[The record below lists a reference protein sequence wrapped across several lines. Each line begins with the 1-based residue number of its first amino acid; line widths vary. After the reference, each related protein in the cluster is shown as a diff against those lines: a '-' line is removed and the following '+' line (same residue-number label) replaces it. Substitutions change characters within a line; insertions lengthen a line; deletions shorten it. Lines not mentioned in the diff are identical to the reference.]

1 MDLRPQG
8 HDIIRTWLF
17 STVVRAHLEHHSL
30 PWTNAALSGWILDPD
45 RKKMSKSKGNA
56 VTPMHLLEQYG
67 SDAVRYW
74 SASGRPGTDTAFD
87 EGQMKVG
94 RRLAIK
100 MLNASKF
107 VLGTAGAVPADPALV
122 TRPLDQAMLGELGR
136 VVAECTTAFDA
147 YDYARSLERTERFFW
162 SFCDDYV
169 ELVKARAYDDA
180 DVDQGEGRQS
190 AAAAL
195 QLALSALLRLFAP
208 ILPFVTEEVW
218 SWSQTGSIHRAPW
231 PDLAE
236 FGPSHDVLPYTVAA
250 EALAEIRKAKSEQKK
265 SLATPVAHVEML
277 DTAERLAALR
287 LVVADVAS
295 AGKVAAHTLVDAD
308 TFAVRVSFE

>member
-1 MDLRPQG
+1 M
-8 HDIIRTWLF
+8 
-17 STVVRAHLEHHSL
+17 
-30 PWTNAALSGWILDPD
+30 N
-45 RKKMSKSKGNA
+45 
-56 VTPMHLLEQYG
+56 LLEQYG

-107 VLGTAGAVPADPALV
+107 VLNTAGAGAAAADPALV

-136 VVAECTTAFDA
+136 VVAECTTAFDS

-169 ELVKARAYDDA
+169 ELVKARSYAAEDGDA
-180 DVDQGEGRQS
+180 EGQQS

-195 QLALSALLRLFAP
+195 QLALSTLLRLFAP

-218 SWSQTGSIHRAPW
+218 SWWQTGSIHRAPW
-231 PDLAE
+231 PDLGELGA
-236 FGPSHDVLPYTVAA
+236 SHDVLPYTVAA
-250 EALAEIRKAKSEQKK
+250 ATLAEIRKAKSEQKK
-265 SLATPVAHVEML
+265 SLATPVARVEMH

-287 LVVADVAS
+287 LVVDDVAA
-295 AGKVAAHTLVDAD
+295 AGKVADYTLVEADAF
-308 TFAVRVSFE
+308 TVHVSFE

>member
-1 MDLRPQG
+1 
-8 HDIIRTWLF
+8 
-17 STVVRAHLEHHSL
+17 
-30 PWTNAALSGWILDPD
+30 
-45 RKKMSKSKGNA
+45 MSKSKGNV
-56 VTPMHLLEQYG
+56 VTPIDLLEQYG

-74 SASGRPGTDTAFD
+74 AASGRPGTDTAFD

-107 VLGTAGAVPADPALV
+107 VLATAGSAAADPALV
-122 TRPLDQAMLGELGR
+122 TRALDRAMLAELGHL
-136 VVAECTTAFDA
+136 VTECTTAFDG

-169 ELVKARAYDDA
+169 ELVKARAYEADA
-180 DVDQGEGRQS
+180 GEGQQS

-218 SWSQTGSIHRAPW
+218 SWWQAGSIHRAPW
-231 PDLAE
+231 PDITE
-236 FGPSHDVLPYTVAA
+236 
-250 EALAEIRKAKSEQKK
+250 
-265 SLATPVAHVEML
+265 LAT
-277 DTAERLAALR
+277 AE
-287 LVVADVAS
+287 
-295 AGKVAAHTLVDAD
+295 
-308 TFAVRVSFE
+308 